1 MTDCG
6 WGDITGVAGV
16 RIRRNCQEKVDEQ
29 SLARL
34 LTLSARSGSLSQAN
48 MALLKYGETDTLL
61 NFLLF

>member
-1 MTDCG
+1 MGGHNWCG
-6 WGDITGVAGV
+6 WSPNPKVPLQY
-16 RIRRNCQEKVDEQ
+16 CQEKVDEQ